1 MPSTSLSYRP
11 EIDGLRAF
19 AVIPVILFHFGL
31 DWIPGGYIG
40 VDVFFVISGFL
51 ITSILLK
58 DYDQG
63 VFSFSDF
70 WLRRIRRILPV
81 LVVIVLVTLIASQ
94 FLLYA
99 PDIYYL
105 GKQGIAS
112 LLSFANISQWL
123 TAGNYWG
130 YAAENSP
137 LLHTWSLSVEE
148 QFYLI
153 FPLFIF
159 IALKYFRNWLA
170 PLVLVL
176 CVLSALLFIYGT
188 KNHPD
193 ATFYLLPTRAWELGV
208 GAFLAIAVYKYPAF
222 FQRKKSSTLQV
233 LSLVGLC
240 VVALSYFFI
249 DGHDGISPLLILPV
263 IGAGLIIVFASGS
276 HTLVNKVLS
285 IPAVVYVGK
294 ISYSLYLWH
303 WPVLVLS
310 KNLSLKTQTEY
321 SIYLL
326 LGLMLV
332 LSIISYHLIEKPTR
346 KNKKTVPVV
355 LTVLVLGVIYSYTLT
370 HSDYAEDISMYSQTQ
385 WDGELYN
392 SSPSKEVMDAT
403 KRKMQGIKVS
413 DNKGRNWQAYKEGGV
428 VKHYGKDSPE
438 IVVLGD
444 SHALMWASTLDQ
456 IAKQLNKTIDFYAA
470 DGTPTFFKIPVTLG
484 DRTIFFTAEEKRD
497 YDEARLKYLQKWKP
511 ETVIITQSWSNLESV
526 ESTHDLIKFLGEIG
540 SKVFLIEQPP
550 ELFYGDK
557 NATQFLSHYGMKP
570 REGEKQYVPFVN
582 SALYQ
587 YGRKSVRDIV
597 DACNYCEL
605 IEIADIYMKGD
616 QGWVL
621 DGSDV
626 LYIDEDHLS
635 SAGSSKAQQRI
646 MQALDTRISTR
657 ISTQINT
664 HQINTKAEYH

>member
-1 MPSTSLSYRP
+1 MKTSSLSYRP

-31 DWIPGGYIG
+31 NWMPGGYIG

-63 VFSFSDF
+63 VFSFSNF
-70 WLRRIRRILPV
+70 WLRRIRRKLPV
-81 LVVIVLVTLIASQ
+81 LVIVVLVTIAISQ
-94 FLLYA
+94 YLLYA

-148 QFYLI
+148 QFYLV
-153 FPLFIF
+153 FPLFVF
-159 IALKYFRNWLA
+159 ITLKYFRNWLA
-170 PLVLVL
+170 PLVLVFSL
-176 CVLSALLFIYGT
+176 LSALLFIYGS

-208 GAFLAIAVYKYPAF
+208 GSFLAISVYKNPAF
-222 FQRKKSSTLQV
+222 FQTKKRSTLQV
-233 LSLVGLC
+233 LSLLGLLI
-240 VVALSYFFI
+240 VALSYFLI
-249 DGHDGISPLLILPV
+249 DGSNGISPFLILPV
-263 IGAGLIIVFASGS
+263 IGAGFIIVFSS
-276 HTLVNKVLS
+276 SSNTLVNKVLS
-285 IPAVVYVGK
+285 FPAVVYIGK

-326 LGLMLV
+326 LGLILI

-346 KNKKTVPVV
+346 TNQKTVPFV
-355 LTVLVLGVIYSYTLT
+355 LAVLMLGVVYSYTLT
-370 HSDYAEDISMYSQTQ
+370 TSDYSEDISMYNETT

-392 SSPSKEVMDAT
+392 SSPSRNTLDST
-403 KRKMQGIKVS
+403 RRKMQGIKVS
-413 DNKGRNWQAYKEGGV
+413 ANKGRNWQAYKEGGV
-428 VKHYGKDSPE
+428 VKLYGKESPE

-444 SHALMWASTLDQ
+444 SHALMWSSTLDQ
-456 IAKQLNKTIDFYAA
+456 IAKQLNKSIDFYAA
-470 DGTPTFFKIPVTLG
+470 DGTPTFFSIPVKLG
-484 DRTIFFTAEEKRD
+484 NRTTFFTAEEKRE
-497 YDEARLKYLQKWKP
+497 YDEARLKYLKLWKP
-511 ETVIITQSWSNLESV
+511 KIVIIIQSWSNLESV
-526 ESTHDLIKFLGEIG
+526 ESTKDLIKFLGEIG

-557 NATQFLSHYGMKP
+557 NATQFLSHYGMKSHK
-570 REGEKQYVPFVN
+570 GEKQYVPYVN
-582 SALYQ
+582 STLYQ
-587 YGRKSVRDIV
+587 YGRNSVREITGN
-597 DACNYCEL
+597 CSYCEL

-635 SAGSSKAQQRI
+635 NAGTSKAKGRI
-646 MQALDTRISTR
+646 LKALNPRLSKR
-657 ISTQINT
+657 
-664 HQINTKAEYH
+664 

>member
-1 MPSTSLSYRP
+1 MKTNSLSYRP

-31 DWIPGGYIG
+31 NWIPGGYIG
-40 VDVFFVISGFL
+40 VDIFFVISGFL
-51 ITSILLK
+51 ITSILIK

-63 VFSFSDF
+63 IFSFSNF

-81 LVVIVLVTLIASQ
+81 LVIVVLVTIAISK

-105 GKQGIAS
+105 GEQGIAS

-148 QFYLI
+148 QFYLV

-159 IALKYFRNWLA
+159 ITLKYFRSWLA
-170 PLVLVL
+170 PLVLVFS
-176 CVLSALLFIYGT
+176 VLSALLFIYGSKT
-188 KNHPD
+188 HPD

-208 GAFLAIAVYKYPAF
+208 GAFLAISVYKNPGF
-222 FQRKKSSTLQV
+222 FQSKKRSTLQL
-233 LSLVGLC
+233 LSLSGLIVVG
-240 VVALSYFFI
+240 LSYFFI
-249 DGHDGISPLLILPV
+249 DGHDGISPFLILPV
-263 IGAGLIIVFASGS
+263 IGAGIIIAFSS
-276 HTLVNKVLS
+276 NNTFVNKVLS
-285 IPAVVYVGK
+285 FPAVVYVGK

-310 KNLSLKTQTEY
+310 RNLSLKTQTQY
-321 SIYLL
+321 SIFLE
-326 LGLMLV
+326 LGLILI

-346 KNKKTVPVV
+346 KNKKTVPIV
-355 LTVLVLGVIYSYTLT
+355 LAVLVAGVIYSYTLT
-370 HSDYAEDISMYSQTQ
+370 TSDYSEDISMYNETS
-385 WDGELYN
+385 WDGDLYN
-392 SSPSKEVMDAT
+392 SSPSRNTMDYT
-403 KRKMQGIKVS
+403 RRKLQGIKIAE
-413 DNKGRNWQAYKEGGV
+413 DRGRNWQAYKEGGV
-428 VKHYGKDSPE
+428 AKLYGKETPE

-444 SHALMWASTLDQ
+444 SHALMWSSTLDQ
-456 IAKQLNKTIDFYAA
+456 IARQLHKSIDFYAA
-470 DGTPTFFKIPVTLG
+470 DGTPTFFSIPAKLS
-484 DRTIFFTAEEKRD
+484 DRTIFFTAEEKFE
-497 YDEARLKYLQKWKP
+497 YDKARLKYLKLWKP
-511 ETVIITQSWSNLESV
+511 EIVIVVQSWSNLESV
-526 ESTHDLIKFLGEIG
+526 ESTKDVIKFLGEIG

-557 NATQFLSHYGMKP
+557 NATQFLSHYGMKSHA
-570 REGEKQYVPFVN
+570 GEKQYVPYVN

-587 YGRKSVRDIV
+587 YGRRSVREIV
-597 DACNYCEL
+597 ENCSYCEL
-605 IEIADIYMKGD
+605 IKIADIYMKGN

-635 SAGSSKAQQRI
+635 NAGTSKAKQRI
-646 MQALDTRISTR
+646 LNALESRLSKR
-657 ISTQINT
+657 
-664 HQINTKAEYH
+664 